1 MLKRR
6 SSIRSGQNGL
16 IFAVINLYLSFYLIE
31 LSLSTKT
38 SSLIFVTLPCDYH
51 GFKSQPGYEK
61 VLPIHA

>member
-1 MLKRR
+1 MLKRQ

-31 LSLSTKT
+31 YPWVPKP
-38 SSLIFVTLPCDYH
+38 SSLIFVTLSCDYH